1 VSFRIFTAFLVVM
14 VGIVGAQTPTR
25 RSYGTSS
32 TGGRSTGGKNANEDK
47 LYPTMRGTVKGLDK
61 KGLLLEEDGGNDL
74 PLKITRK
81 TTFWDGDK
89 KLEPSAVPLGALVAV
104 DVHRFPDGSLDA
116 LTVRVL
122 PTPKP
127 RE

>member
-1 VSFRIFTAFLVVM
+1 M
-14 VGIVGAQTPTR
+14 VGIASAQTPMR
-25 RSYGTSS
+25 RPYSS
-32 TGGRSTGGKNANEDK
+32 RSSGRSTGGKDANDDK

-61 KGLLLEEDGGNDL
+61 KGLLLEEDAGNDL
-74 PLKITRK
+74 PLKITKK

-89 KLEPSAVPLGALVAV
+89 KLEPSAVPMGALVAV